1 MSEASLENSVIPT
14 VSHIV
19 LAKQQIPRPMECVWI
34 IMAFTH
40 MRILPQGERRTAAA
54 WTESPNIPFR
64 AGRSLQGY
72 SIRQTPG
79 GRERDQ

>member
-1 MSEASLENSVIPT
+1 MSKVSPENSVIPT

-40 MRILPQGERRTAAA
+40 MRILPQGKRRTAAA
-54 WTESPNIPFR
+54 GTESPKIPFR
-64 AGRSLQGY
+64 TGRSGKGKKE
-72 SIRQTPG
+72 IREG
-79 GRERDQ
+79 VSNK